1 MEYEW
6 FIFLLGNTLNYFTA
20 VCKYPHYVLN
30 KRFLLHP
37 ISSIY
42 TVSKIMKGNTS
53 LLESIRNLTNDKMD
67 NINNNYNDIKNNVEL
82 HQHLEG
88 GYRELDNYVNNAD
101 LDKFR
106 YSNKTPSGRLGRD
119 TQSNAGHFLY
129 LIIRSLK
136 PDTVVET
143 GVASGESSTFML
155 QAMED
160 NKKGKLF
167 SIDLPPSVNQNQ
179 RKIIFPKNKSSG
191 WIIPE
196 NLKDRWE
203 LHEGDSG
210 DLLLPLLQ
218 KLGTIDAFFH
228 DSEHNYDHMMF
239 EYTTSW
245 DFMRNDGIL
254 FSDDVAVMNKKGR
267 SPFVDFAKMHKK
279 DIIVN
284 HIVGAIKK

>member
-1 MEYEW
+1 MVY
-6 FIFLLGNTLNYFTA
+6 FLLGNTLSYFAA

-30 KRFLLHP
+30 KGFLLHP
-37 ISSIY
+37 ISSID
-42 TVSKIMKGNTS
+42 TVSKIMKGNVS
-53 LLESIRNLTNDKMD
+53 LLESIRSLTNDKMD
-67 NINNNYNDIKNNVEL
+67 NIKNNYNDIKNNVEL
-82 HQHLEG
+82 HQHLEE
-88 GYRELDNYVNNAD
+88 GYRELDNYVNNTN
-101 LDKFR
+101 LDELR
-106 YSNKTPSGRLGRD
+106 YSNESPSGRLGRD
-119 TQSNAGHFLY
+119 TQSTAGHFLY

-136 PDTVVET
+136 PDTIVET

-167 SIDLPPSVNQNQ
+167 SIDLPPSVDQSK
-179 RKIIFPKNKSSG
+179 RKIIFPKDKSSG
-191 WIIPE
+191 WIIPG

-218 KLGTIDAFFH
+218 KLGTIDGFFH
-228 DSEHNYDHMMF
+228 DSLHTYDHMMF
-239 EYTTSW
+239 EYKTSW
-245 DFMRNDGIL
+245 DFMRNGGIL

-279 DIIVN
+279 DIVVN
-284 HIVGAIKK
+284 HIVGAMKK

>member
-1 MEYEW
+1 MVY
-6 FIFLLGNTLNYFTA
+6 FLLGNTLSYFTA

-30 KRFLLHP
+30 KGFLLHP
-37 ISSIY
+37 ISSID
-42 TVSKIMKGNTS
+42 TVSKIMKGNAS
-53 LLESIRNLTNDKMD
+53 LLESIRSLTNDKMD
-67 NINNNYNDIKNNVEL
+67 NIKNNYNDIKNNVEL
-82 HQHLEG
+82 HQHLEE
-88 GYRELDNYVNNAD
+88 GYRELDNYVNNTN
-101 LDKFR
+101 LDELR

-119 TQSNAGHFLY
+119 TQSTAGHFLY

-167 SIDLPPSVNQNQ
+167 SIDLPPSVDQSK
-179 RKIIFPKNKSSG
+179 RKIIFANYKSSG

-203 LHEGDSG
+203 LHGGDSA

-218 KLGTIDAFFH
+218 KLGTIDGFFH
-228 DSEHNYDHMMF
+228 DSLHTYDHMMF
-239 EYTTSW
+239 EYKTSW
-245 DFMRNDGIL
+245 DFMRNGGIL

-267 SPFVDFAKMHKK
+267 STFVDFAKMNKN
-279 DIIVN
+279 DIVVN
-284 HIVGAIKK
+284 HIVGAMKK

>member
-1 MEYEW
+1 MVY
-6 FIFLLGNTLNYFTA
+6 FLLGNTLSYFTA

-37 ISSIY
+37 ISSID
-42 TVSKIMKGNTS
+42 TVSKIMKGNAS
-53 LLESIRNLTNDKMD
+53 LLESIRSLTNDKMD
-67 NINNNYNDIKNNVEL
+67 NIKNNYNDIKNNVEL
-82 HQHLEG
+82 HQHLEE
-88 GYRELDNYVNNAD
+88 GYRELDNYVNNTN
-101 LDKFR
+101 LDELR

-119 TQSNAGHFLY
+119 TQSTAGHFLY

-167 SIDLPPSVNQNQ
+167 SIDLPPSVDQSK
-179 RKIIFPKNKSSG
+179 RKIIFPKDKSSG
-191 WIIPE
+191 WIIPG

-218 KLGTIDAFFH
+218 KLGTIDGFFH
-228 DSEHNYDHMMF
+228 DSLHTYDHMMF
-239 EYTTSW
+239 EYKTSW
-245 DFMRNDGIL
+245 DFMRNGGIL
-254 FSDDVAVMNKKGR
+254 FSDDVAIMNKKGR

-279 DIIVN
+279 DIVVN
-284 HIVGAIKK
+284 HIVGAMKK

>member
-1 MEYEW
+1 
-6 FIFLLGNTLNYFTA
+6 LGNSLSYFTA

-30 KRFLLHP
+30 KRFLSHP
-37 ISSIY
+37 ISSID
-42 TVSKIMKGNTS
+42 TISRIMKGNVS
-53 LLESIRNLTNDKMD
+53 LLEGIRSLTNDKMD
-67 NINNNYNDIKNNVEL
+67 NIKNNYNDIKNNVEL
-82 HQHLEG
+82 HQHLEE
-88 GYRELDNYVNNAD
+88 GYRELDNYVNNTN
-101 LDKFR
+101 LDRLR
-106 YSNKTPSGRLGRD
+106 YSKETPSGRLGRD
-119 TQSNAGHFLY
+119 TQSTAGHFLY

-143 GVASGESSTFML
+143 GVASGESSTFIL

-167 SIDLPPSVNQNQ
+167 SIDLPPSVDQNQ
-179 RKIIFPKNKSSG
+179 RKIIFPKDKSSG

-218 KLGTIDAFFH
+218 KLGTIDGFFH
-228 DSEHNYDHMMF
+228 DSLHTYDHMMF
-239 EYTTSW
+239 EYKTSW
-245 DFMRNDGIL
+245 DFMRNGGIL

-279 DIIVN
+279 DIVVN

>member
-1 MEYEW
+1 MVY
-6 FIFLLGNTLNYFTA
+6 FLLGNTLSYFTA

-30 KRFLLHP
+30 KGFLLHP

-42 TVSKIMKGNTS
+42 TVSKIMKGSAS
-53 LLESIRNLTNDKMD
+53 LLEGIRSLTNDRMD
-67 NINNNYNDIKNNVEL
+67 NIKNNYNDIKNNVEL
-82 HQHLEG
+82 HQHLEE
-88 GYRELDNYVNNAD
+88 GYRELDNYVNNTN
-101 LDKFR
+101 LDELR

-119 TQSNAGHFLY
+119 TQSTAGHFLY

-155 QAMED
+155 QAMDD

-167 SIDLPPSVNQNQ
+167 SIDFPPSVDQSK
-179 RKIIFPKNKSSG
+179 RKIIFPKDKSSG
-191 WIIPE
+191 WIIPG

-203 LHEGDSG
+203 LHEGDSA

-218 KLGTIDAFFH
+218 KLGTIDGFFH
-228 DSEHNYDHMMF
+228 DSLHTYDHMMF
-239 EYTTSW
+239 EYKTSW
-245 DFMRNDGIL
+245 DFMRNGGIL
-254 FSDDVAVMNKKGR
+254 FSDDVAIMNKKGR

-279 DIIVN
+279 DIVVN
-284 HIVGAIKK
+284 HIVGAMKK

>member
-1 MEYEW
+1 MVY
-6 FIFLLGNTLNYFTA
+6 FLLGNTLSYFTA

-30 KRFLLHP
+30 KRFLSHP
-37 ISSIY
+37 ISSID
-42 TVSKIMKGNTS
+42 TISRIMKGNVS
-53 LLESIRNLTNDKMD
+53 LLEGIRSLTNDRMD
-67 NINNNYNDIKNNVEL
+67 NIKNNYNDIKNNVEL
-82 HQHLEG
+82 HQHLEE
-88 GYRELDNYVNNAD
+88 GYRKLDNYVNNTN
-101 LDKFR
+101 LDGLR

-119 TQSNAGHFLY
+119 TQSTAGHFLY

-167 SIDLPPSVNQNQ
+167 SIDLPPSVDQSK
-179 RKIIFPKNKSSG
+179 RKIIFPKDKSSG
-191 WIIPE
+191 WIIPG

-218 KLGTIDAFFH
+218 KLGTIDGFFH
-228 DSEHNYDHMMF
+228 DSLHTYDHMMF
-239 EYTTSW
+239 EYKTSW
-245 DFMRNDGIL
+245 DFMRNGGIL
-254 FSDDVAVMNKKGR
+254 FSDDVALMNEKGR

-279 DIIVN
+279 DIVVN
-284 HIVGAIKK
+284 HIVGAMKK

>member
-1 MEYEW
+1 
-6 FIFLLGNTLNYFTA
+6 
-20 VCKYPHYVLN
+20 
-30 KRFLLHP
+30 
-37 ISSIY
+37 
-42 TVSKIMKGNTS
+42 MKGNAS
-53 LLESIRNLTNDKMD
+53 LLEGIRSLTNDKMD
-67 NINNNYNDIKNNVEL
+67 NIKNNYNDIKNNVEL
-82 HQHLEG
+82 HQHLEE
-88 GYRELDNYVNNAD
+88 GYRELDNYVNNTN
-101 LDKFR
+101 LDMLR
-106 YSNKTPSGRLGRD
+106 YSKETPSGRLGRD
-119 TQSNAGHFLY
+119 TQSTAGHFLY

-167 SIDLPPSVNQNQ
+167 SIDLPPSVDQNQ
-179 RKIIFPKNKSSG
+179 RKIIFPKDKSSG

-203 LHEGDSG
+203 LHEGDSA

-218 KLGTIDAFFH
+218 KLGTIDGFFH
-228 DSEHNYDHMMF
+228 DSLHTYDHMMF
-239 EYTTSW
+239 EYKTSW
-245 DFMRNDGIL
+245 DFMRNGGIL

-279 DIIVN
+279 DIVVN

>member
-1 MEYEW
+1 
-6 FIFLLGNTLNYFTA
+6 
-20 VCKYPHYVLN
+20 
-30 KRFLLHP
+30 
-37 ISSIY
+37 
-42 TVSKIMKGNTS
+42 MKGNAS
-53 LLESIRNLTNDKMD
+53 LLEGIRSLTNDKMD
-67 NINNNYNDIKNNVEL
+67 NIKNNYNDIKNNVEL
-82 HQHLEG
+82 HQHLEE
-88 GYRELDNYVNNAD
+88 GYRELDNYVNNTN
-101 LDKFR
+101 LDELR

-119 TQSNAGHFLY
+119 TQSTAGHFLY

-136 PDTVVET
+136 PDTIVET

-155 QAMED
+155 QAMDD

-167 SIDLPPSVNQNQ
+167 SIDLPPSVDQNQ
-179 RKIIFPKNKSSG
+179 RKIIFPKDKSSG

-203 LHEGDSG
+203 LHEGDAA

-228 DSEHNYDHMMF
+228 DSLHSYDHMMF
-239 EYTTSW
+239 EYKTSW
-245 DFMRNDGIL
+245 DFIRNDGIL
-254 FSDDVAVMNKKGR
+254 FSDDIAIQNEKGR

-284 HIVGAIKK
+284 HVVGAMKK

>member
-1 MEYEW
+1 
-6 FIFLLGNTLNYFTA
+6 
-20 VCKYPHYVLN
+20 
-30 KRFLLHP
+30 
-37 ISSIY
+37 
-42 TVSKIMKGNTS
+42 MKGNTS
-53 LLESIRNLTNDKMD
+53 LLESIRNLTNEKMD
-67 NINNNYNDIKNNVEL
+67 NIKNNYNDIKNNVEL
-82 HQHLEG
+82 HQHLEE
-88 GYRELDNYVNNAD
+88 GYRELDNYVNNTN
-101 LDKFR
+101 LDELT

-119 TQSNAGHFLY
+119 TQSTAGHFLY

-167 SIDLPPSVNQNQ
+167 SIDLPPPNLRSPTGKIDQSTTPGK
-179 RKIIFPKNKSSG
+179 KIIFPKDKSSG

-203 LHEGDSG
+203 LHEGDSA

-218 KLGTIDAFFH
+218 KLGTIDGFFH
-228 DSEHNYDHMMF
+228 DSLHTYDHMMF
-239 EYTTSW
+239 EYKTSW
-245 DFMRNDGIL
+245 DFMRNGGIL
-254 FSDDVAVMNKKGR
+254 FSDDIAILNEKGR

-279 DIIVN
+279 DIVVN
-284 HIVGAIKK
+284 HIVGAMKK

>member
-1 MEYEW
+1 MA
-6 FIFLLGNTLNYFTA
+6 FFLLGNALNYFTA

-37 ISSIY
+37 ISSID

-53 LLESIRNLTNDKMD
+53 LLESIRNLTNEKMD
-67 NINNNYNDIKNNVEL
+67 NIKNNYNDIKNNVEL
-82 HQHLEG
+82 HQHLEE
-88 GYRELDNYVNNAD
+88 GYRELDNYVNNTN
-101 LDKFR
+101 LDELT

-119 TQSNAGHFLY
+119 TQSTAGHFLY

-136 PDTVVET
+136 PDTIVET

-167 SIDLPPSVNQNQ
+167 SIDLPPSVDQNQ
-179 RKIIFPKNKSSG
+179 RKIIFPKDKSSG

-218 KLGTIDAFFH
+218 KLGTIDGFFH
-228 DSEHNYDHMMF
+228 DSLHTYDHMMF
-239 EYTTSW
+239 EYKTSW
-245 DFMRNDGIL
+245 DFMRNGGIL

-279 DIIVN
+279 DIVVN
-284 HIVGAIKK
+284 HIVGAMKK

>member
-1 MEYEW
+1 
-6 FIFLLGNTLNYFTA
+6 
-20 VCKYPHYVLN
+20 
-30 KRFLLHP
+30 
-37 ISSIY
+37 
-42 TVSKIMKGNTS
+42 MKGNAS
-53 LLESIRNLTNDKMD
+53 LLEGIRSLTNDKMD
-67 NINNNYNDIKNNVEL
+67 NIKNNYNDIKNNVEL
-82 HQHLEG
+82 HQHLEE
-88 GYRELDNYVNNAD
+88 GYRELDNYVNNTN
-101 LDKFR
+101 LDELR

-119 TQSNAGHFLY
+119 TQSTAGHFLY

-167 SIDLPPSVNQNQ
+167 SIDLPPSVDQNQ
-179 RKIIFPKNKSSG
+179 RKIIFPKDKSSG

-203 LHEGDSG
+203 LHEGDSA

-218 KLGTIDAFFH
+218 KLGTIDGFFH
-228 DSEHNYDHMMF
+228 DSLHTYDHMMF
-239 EYTTSW
+239 EYKTSW
-245 DFMRNDGIL
+245 DFMRNGGIL

-279 DIIVN
+279 DIVVN
-284 HIVGAIKK
+284 HIVGAMKK